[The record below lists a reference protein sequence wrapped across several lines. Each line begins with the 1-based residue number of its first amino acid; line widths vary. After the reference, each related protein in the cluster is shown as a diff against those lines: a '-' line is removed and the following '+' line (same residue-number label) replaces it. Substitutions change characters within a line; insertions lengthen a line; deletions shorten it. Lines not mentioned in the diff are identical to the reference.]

1 MFFELK
7 CIKIESIDW
16 PIKWIQ
22 SQWAHA
28 VVPVKHKKEVWMCVE
43 GLEVRE
49 LFKTLPNNFQ
59 NVLLYVLFI
68 KDFCLTLMKC
78 WHPQI

>member
-1 MFFELK
+1 MN
-7 CIKIESIDW
+7 
-16 PIKWIQ
+16 PI
-22 SQWAHA
+22 
-28 VVPVKHKKEVWMCVE
+28 PVSTCRGTCKHKMYVWMCVE

-49 LFKTLPNNFQ
+49 LFKAVPNNFQ